1 MRSCRS
7 DTDRAFVGCRAA
19 EIRNNAA
26 RMAEPEGSSAA
37 PCKACAFVDQ
47 DRRIRP
53 LDGIRALAVMAVLAT
68 HAGIQFLPGGFV
80 GVDVFFVL
88 SGFLITSLLYDELVV
103 TGRIDL
109 GGFWTRRARRLL
121 PAALVMIV
129 AVVAARPLFVPDSVA
144 ALRWDAIAAALWSGN
159 WRWAL
164 QGTNYFAQAG
174 TPSPLQHTWSLAVEE
189 QFYLLWP
196 LLLLACRA
204 VTRRRLL
211 AMSLAGVAVS
221 ALVTYVLA
229 RVASPGRVYF
239 GTDTRAQELL
249 VGAALAAL
257 LAPTWRW
264 RTATPLG
271 MRSPQPAGR
280 RPVPLL
286 LSVCGL
292 AALTGIATAADG
304 APGEFRH
311 GLLLLTA
318 LAAAALVA
326 GVVLDSGQPVAR
338 LLSTR
343 LMVGIG
349 RISYG
354 LYLWHWPVY
363 LALDG
368 ERTGLHGYVLAALR
382 GGVTCVLAGASYAL
396 IERPAQRVRAR
407 PRLVLPAAAA
417 GAAAVIAIAAGTA
430 PATVPLTA
438 AAPPLAS
445 GLSVPPLSV
454 RAKPAARFPPPAP
467 RAIRRHG
474 PLRVAVFGDSVSLT
488 LMLYMPPEPGIRF
501 TDHSVLGCGIATGGP
516 YRVFGQQWP
525 DNPRCDAWP
534 RRWLRQLRADHPDE
548 VLLMVGRWETMDH
561 YYQGRWQ
568 HVGDPAYDHHLAAL
582 LGQAITLLGTTGA
595 SDVVAT
601 EPYNRGG
608 ERPDGSLYPE
618 DNPIRVITWNRLLRA
633 VVAAHPGTQVL
644 DLNHKLCPNGTF
656 TWTVDGVQARSDGIH
671 LTPQGVRWLAPWLVR
686 KLRQAARG

>member
-1 MRSCRS
+1 MK
-7 DTDRAFVGCRAA
+7 
-19 EIRNNAA
+19 A
-26 RMAEPEGSSAA
+26 RTL
-37 PCKACAFVDQ
+37 VDL
-47 DRRIRP
+47 DRRLRP
-53 LDGIRALAVMAVLAT
+53 LDGIRALAVLAVLAT
-68 HAGIQFLPGGFV
+68 HAGIPFLPGGFV

-121 PAALVMIV
+121 PAALVMII
-129 AVVAARPLFVPDSVA
+129 AVVAARRLFVPDSVA
-144 ALRWDAIAAALWSGN
+144 ALRGDVIAAAVWSGN

-164 QGTNYFAQAG
+164 QGTDYFGQGG

-189 QFYLLWP
+189 QFYLIWP
-196 LLLLACRA
+196 LLLLACCA
-204 VTRRRLL
+204 VRRRRLL
-211 AMSLAGVAVS
+211 ALSLAGVAVS
-221 ALVTYVLA
+221 ALATYVLA
-229 RVASPGRVYF
+229 LVASPGRVYF

-264 RTATPLG
+264 RAAAPVGT
-271 MRSPQPAGR
+271 RSPQRAAR
-280 RPVPLL
+280 RPLPLL

-292 AALTGIATAADG
+292 AALTGVATAADG
-304 APGEFRH
+304 APSEFRH

-343 LMVGIG
+343 LLVGIG

-363 LALDG
+363 LILDG

-382 GGVTCVLAGASYAL
+382 AVVTGMLAGASFVL
-396 IERPAQRVRAR
+396 IERPAQRLRLR
-407 PRLVLPAAAA
+407 PRRVLPAAAA
-417 GAAAVIAIAAGTA
+417 GVATVIVIAACTA
-430 PATVPLTA
+430 PARLPQVAVAPARVVAPAPA
-438 AAPPLAS
+438 ASLGIPAS
-445 GLSVPPLSV
+445 SM
-454 RAKPAARFPPPAP
+454 RAKRAPWLPAAAP

-474 PLRVAVFGDSVSLT
+474 PLSVDVFGDSVSLT
-488 LMLYMPPEPGIRF
+488 LALYMPPEPGIRF
-501 TDHSVLGCGIATGGP
+501 TDHSVLGCGIANGGP
-516 YRVFGQQWP
+516 YRLLGQQWP
-525 DNPRCDAWP
+525 DYPLCDGWP
-534 RRWLRQLRADHPDE
+534 RRWLPQLRADRPDE

-568 HVGDPAYDHHLAAL
+568 HLGDPAYDLHLAAL
-582 LGQAITLLGTTGA
+582 LSEAITLLGSTGA
-595 SDVVAT
+595 RVIVTT

-608 ERPDGSLYPE
+608 EQPDGTLYPE
-618 DNPIRVITWNRLLRA
+618 DNPIRVRLWNRLLGA

-644 DLNHKLCPNGTF
+644 DVGRKLCPAGTF
-656 TWTVDGVQARSDGIH
+656 TWTVDGVQVRSDGVH
-671 LTPQGVRWLAPWLVR
+671 LTPQGVRWLVPWLVR
-686 KLRQAARG
+686 ELYRAARG

>member
-1 MRSCRS
+1 
-7 DTDRAFVGCRAA
+7 
-19 EIRNNAA
+19 
-26 RMAEPEGSSAA
+26 
-37 PCKACAFVDQ
+37 VDL

-53 LDGIRALAVMAVLAT
+53 LDGIRALAVLAVLAT
-68 HAGIQFLPGGFV
+68 HAGIPFLPGGFV

-88 SGFLITSLLYDELVV
+88 SGFLITSLLYNELVV

-109 GGFWTRRARRLL
+109 AGFWTRRARRLL

-144 ALRWDAIAAALWSGN
+144 ALRSDAIATALWSGN

-164 QGTNYFAQAG
+164 QGTDYFAQGA

-196 LLLLACRA
+196 LLILACCA
-204 VTRRRLL
+204 VKRRRLL
-211 AMSLAGVAVS
+211 ALSVAGVAVS
-221 ALVTYVLA
+221 ALATYVLA

-264 RTATPLG
+264 RAAPLG
-271 MRSPQPAGR
+271 MPSPQPAGR
-280 RPVPLL
+280 RPLPLL
-286 LSVCGL
+286 LSVCGF

-304 APGEFRH
+304 APSEFRH
-311 GLLLLTA
+311 GLLLFTA

-343 LMVGIG
+343 PLVGIG

-368 ERTGLHGYVLAALR
+368 ERSGLHGYPLAALR
-382 GGVTCVLAGASYAL
+382 AGVTGVVAAASFVL
-396 IERPAQRVRAR
+396 IERPAQRVRVR
-407 PRLVLPAAAA
+407 PRRVLPAAAA
-417 GAAAVIAIAAGTA
+417 GVAAVAAFAAWTA
-430 PATVPLTA
+430 PAR
-438 AAPPLAS
+438 APQVAVVRPPAS
-445 GLSVPPLSV
+445 GLSVPPRSV
-454 RAKPAARFPPPAP
+454 RAKLAP
-467 RAIRRHG
+467 RLPVAAPRTISRHG
-474 PLRVAVFGDSVSLT
+474 PLSVAVFGDSVSLT

-501 TDHSVLGCGIATGGP
+501 TDYSVLGCGIVTGGP
-516 YRVFGQQWP
+516 YRVLGRQWP
-525 DNPRCDAWP
+525 DNPSCDVWP
-534 RRWLRQLRADHPDE
+534 RRWLRQLRADRPDE

-568 HVGDPAYDHHLAAL
+568 HLGDPGYNLHLAAL
-582 LGQAITLLGTTGA
+582 LNKAITLLGSTGA
-595 SDVVAT
+595 RVVVAT

-608 ERPDGSLYPE
+608 EQPDGSLYPE
-618 DNPIRVITWNRLLRA
+618 DNPIRVTGWNRLLRA
-633 VVAAHPGTQVL
+633 VAAAHPGTRVL
-644 DLNHKLCPNGTF
+644 DLNRKLCPDGTF
-656 TWTVDGVQARSDGIH
+656 TWTVDGVQVRSDGIH
-671 LTPQGVRWLAPWLVR
+671 LTQQGVQWLAPWLVR
-686 KLRQAARG
+686 ELDHAARG

>member
-1 MRSCRS
+1 
-7 DTDRAFVGCRAA
+7 
-19 EIRNNAA
+19 
-26 RMAEPEGSSAA
+26 
-37 PCKACAFVDQ
+37 VDL

-53 LDGIRALAVMAVLAT
+53 LDGIRALAVLAVLAT
-68 HAGIQFLPGGFV
+68 HAGIPFLPGGFV

-88 SGFLITSLLYDELVV
+88 SGFLITSLLYHELVT

-129 AVVAARPLFVPDSVA
+129 AVLAARPLFVPDSVA
-144 ALRWDAIAAALWSGN
+144 ALRGDAIATALWSGN

-164 QGTNYFAQAG
+164 QGTNYFAQGG

-189 QFYLLWP
+189 QFYLVWP

-204 VTRRRLL
+204 VRRQRLL
-211 AMSLAGVAVS
+211 AVSLAGVAVS
-221 ALVTYVLA
+221 AVATYVLS
-229 RVASPGRVYF
+229 RDASPGRVYF

-257 LAPTWRW
+257 LAPTWR
-264 RTATPLG
+264 RRSGTPLDLE
-271 MRSPQPAGR
+271 SPQPAGR
-280 RPVPLL
+280 RPLPLL

-292 AALTGIATAADG
+292 AALAGIATTANG
-304 APGEFRH
+304 APSEFRH
-311 GLLLLTA
+311 GLLLFTA
-318 LAAAALVA
+318 VAAAALVA

-343 LMVGIG
+343 FLVGIG

-382 GGVTCVLAGASYAL
+382 AAVTGVLACASFVL
-396 IERPAQRVRAR
+396 IERPAQRVRVR
-407 PRLVLPAAAA
+407 PRRVLPAAVA
-417 GAAAVIAIAAGTA
+417 GVAAVVALGAWTA
-430 PATVPLTA
+430 PNR
-438 AAPPLAS
+438 APQVAVVTSPAS
-445 GLSVPPLSV
+445 GLSVPALSV
-454 RAKPAARFPPPAP
+454 RAKLAPRLPPAGP
-467 RAIRRHG
+467 RAISRHG
-474 PLRVAVFGDSVSLT
+474 PLSVAVFGDSVSLT

-501 TDHSVLGCGIATGGP
+501 TDYSVLGCGIVTGGP
-516 YRVFGQQWP
+516 YRVHGQVWP
-525 DNPRCDAWP
+525 DNPKCDLWP
-534 RRWLRQLRADHPDE
+534 RRWLRQLRADRPDE

-568 HVGDPAYDHHLAAL
+568 HLGDLAYDLHLAAL
-582 LGQAITLLGTTGA
+582 LSRAITLLGSTGA
-595 SDVVAT
+595 RVVVAT

-608 ERPDGSLYPE
+608 EQPNGSLYPE
-618 DNPIRVITWNRLLRA
+618 DNPMRVTIWNRLLRE
-633 VVAAHPGTQVL
+633 VVAAHPGTRVL
-644 DLNHKLCPNGTF
+644 DLNRKLCPNGTF
-656 TWTVDGVQARSDGIH
+656 TWTVDGVQVRSDGIH
-671 LTPQGVRWLAPWLVR
+671 LTPQGAQWLAPWLVR
-686 KLRQAARG
+686 ELDTAARG

>member
-1 MRSCRS
+1 VR
-7 DTDRAFVGCRAA
+7 
-19 EIRNNAA
+19 
-26 RMAEPEGSSAA
+26 
-37 PCKACAFVDQ
+37 FVDT

-53 LDGIRALAVMAVLAT
+53 LDGVRALAVLAVLAT
-68 HAGIQFLPGGFV
+68 HAGIPFLPGGFV

-121 PAALVMIV
+121 PAALVMIA

-144 ALRWDAIAAALWSGN
+144 ALRGDAIATALWSGN

-164 QGTNYFAQAG
+164 QGTNYFAQSG

-196 LLLLACRA
+196 ILLLACGVVR
-204 VTRRRLL
+204 RRRLL
-211 AMSLAGVAVS
+211 TLSLAGVAAS
-221 ALVTYVLA
+221 ALATYVLA

-264 RTATPLG
+264 RATDPLG
-271 MRSPQPAGR
+271 IASPQLAGR
-280 RPVPLL
+280 RPLPLL
-286 LSVCGL
+286 LSLGGL
-292 AALTGIATAADG
+292 AALIGVATAADG

-343 LMVGIG
+343 LLVGIG

-368 ERTGLHGYVLAALR
+368 ERTGLHGYLLAALR
-382 GGVTCVLAGASYAL
+382 AGVTALLAGASFVL
-396 IERPAQRVRAR
+396 IERPAQRLRVR
-407 PRLVLPAAAA
+407 PRRVLSAAAA
-417 GAAAVIAIAAGTA
+417 GVAAVVAIAAW
-430 PATVPLTA
+430 TVPVP
-438 AAPPLAS
+438 APLPPVAIPPAS
-445 GLSVPPLSV
+445 GLTVPPLSM
-454 RAKPAARFPPPAP
+454 RAKMAARLPAVASRTISRP
-467 RAIRRHG
+467 GRLSLHG
-474 PLRVAVFGDSVSLT
+474 PLSVDVFGDSVSLT
-488 LMLYMPPEPGIRF
+488 LMLYMPPEPGIGF

-516 YRVFGQQWP
+516 YRVLGQEWP
-525 DNPRCDAWP
+525 DAPVCDAWP
-534 RRWLRQLRADHPDE
+534 RRWLRQLRADRPDE

-568 HVGDPAYDHHLAAL
+568 HLGDPVYDLHLAAL
-582 LGQAITLLGTTGA
+582 LSKAITLLGSTGA
-595 SDVVAT
+595 RVVVAT
-601 EPYNRGG
+601 EQYNRGG
-608 ERPDGSLYPE
+608 EQPDGSLYPE
-618 DNPIRVITWNRLLRA
+618 DNPIRVTVWNRLLRA
-633 VVAAHPGTQVL
+633 VVAEHPGTRVL
-644 DLNHKLCPNGTF
+644 DLGRKLCPNGTF
-656 TWTVDGVQARSDGIH
+656 TWTVDGVQVRSDGIH
-671 LTPQGVRWLAPWLVR
+671 LTQQGVQWLAPWLVR
-686 KLRQAARG
+686 QIDHAARG

>member
-1 MRSCRS
+1 M
-7 DTDRAFVGCRAA
+7 
-19 EIRNNAA
+19 
-26 RMAEPEGSSAA
+26 
-37 PCKACAFVDQ
+37 

-53 LDGIRALAVMAVLAT
+53 LDGIRALAVLAVLAT
-68 HAGIQFLPGGFV
+68 HAGIPFLPGGFV

-88 SGFLITSLLYDELVV
+88 SGFLITSLLFDQLSV

-144 ALRWDAIAAALWSGN
+144 ALRGDAIATALWSGN

-164 QGTNYFAQAG
+164 QGTNYFAQGG

-189 QFYLLWP
+189 QFYLVWP
-196 LLLLACRA
+196 LLILACRA
-204 VTRRRLL
+204 ASRRRLL
-211 AMSLAGVAVS
+211 AVSLAGVAAS
-221 ALVTYVLA
+221 AVATYVLA

-264 RTATPLG
+264 LATTPSG
-271 MRSPQPAGR
+271 TQSPQPAGR

-292 AALTGIATAADG
+292 AVLTGIATVADG
-304 APGEFRH
+304 APSEFRH

-382 GGVTCVLAGASYAL
+382 VGVTGVLAGASFVL
-396 IERPAQRVRAR
+396 IERPAQRVKVR
-407 PRLVLPAAAA
+407 PRRVLPAAAT
-417 GAAAVIAIAAGTA
+417 AVAVVVAISAWTTPA
-430 PATVPLTA
+430 PSSVPRVALTS
-438 AAPPLAS
+438 PPSS
-445 GLSVPPLSV
+445 GFSVPPLLVKSKLASRLHV
-454 RAKPAARFPPPAP
+454 AVP
-467 RAIRRHG
+467 RAISRHG
-474 PLRVAVFGDSVSLT
+474 PLKVAVFGDSVSLT
-488 LMLYMPPEPGIRF
+488 LMLYMPQEPGIEF
-501 TDHSVLGCGIATGGP
+501 TDYSVLGCGIATGGP
-516 YRVFGQQWP
+516 FLFQGQLWP
-525 DNPRCDAWP
+525 DNRKCDAWP
-534 RRWLRQLRADHPDE
+534 RRWLRQLRVDRPDE
-548 VLLMVGRWETMDH
+548 VLLLVGRWEMMDRF
-561 YYQGRWQ
+561 YQGQWQ
-568 HVGDPAYDHHLAAL
+568 HPGDPAYDDHLAAL
-582 LGQAITLLGTTGA
+582 LSQAITLLGSTGA
-595 SDVVAT
+595 RVIVSTAL
-601 EPYNRGG
+601 YNRGG
-608 ERPDGSLYPE
+608 EQPDGSLYPE
-618 DNPIRVITWNRLLRA
+618 DIPNRVTVWNRLVRT
-633 VVAAHPGTQVL
+633 VVAAHPGTHL
-644 DLNHKLCPNGTF
+644 LNLNRKLCPNGTF
-656 TWTVDGVQARSDGIH
+656 TWTVDGIQVRSDGVH
-671 LTPQGVRWLAPWLVR
+671 LTQQGVQWLAPWLVR
-686 KLRQAARG
+686 QLFHAARV

>member
-1 MRSCRS
+1 M
-7 DTDRAFVGCRAA
+7 DL
-19 EIRNNAA
+19 
-26 RMAEPEGSSAA
+26 
-37 PCKACAFVDQ
+37 

-53 LDGIRALAVMAVLAT
+53 LDGIRALAVLAVLAT
-68 HAGIQFLPGGFV
+68 HAGIPFLPGGFV

-144 ALRWDAIAAALWSGN
+144 ALRGDAIAAALWSGN

-164 QGTNYFAQAG
+164 QGTNYFTQAG

-189 QFYLLWP
+189 QFYLIWP

-204 VTRRRLL
+204 VRRWRLL

-221 ALVTYVLA
+221 ALVTYVMA
-229 RVASPGRVYF
+229 QVASPGRVYF

-264 RTATPLG
+264 RAANPLG

-286 LSVCGL
+286 LSMCGL
-292 AALTGIATAADG
+292 AALTGIATVADG
-304 APGEFRH
+304 APSEFRH

-343 LMVGIG
+343 LLVGIG

-382 GGVTCVLAGASYAL
+382 VAVTGVLAGASFVL
-396 IERPAQRVRAR
+396 IERPAQRLRVR
-407 PRLVLPAAAA
+407 PLGMLPAAAGCVA
-417 GAAAVIAIAAGTA
+417 GVVVIAALTA
-430 PATVPLTA
+430 PAPVPQVAVL
-438 AAPPLAS
+438 PPPAS
-445 GLSVPPLSV
+445 GRSVPPLSV
-454 RAKPAARFPPPAP
+454 RAKLVVPRLPAAGARP
-467 RAIRRHG
+467 RPISWHG

-488 LMLYMPPEPGIRF
+488 LALYMPPEPGIQF
-501 TDHSVLGCGIATGGP
+501 TDYSVLGCGIATGGP
-516 YRVFGQQWP
+516 YRVLGKVWP
-525 DNPRCDAWP
+525 DDPTCDAWP
-534 RRWLRQLRADHPDE
+534 RRWLRQLRADRPDE

-561 YYQGRWQ
+561 FYQGRWQ
-568 HVGDPAYDHHLAAL
+568 HLGDPAYDVHLAAL
-582 LGQAITLLGTTGA
+582 LGQAITLLGSTGA
-595 SDVVAT
+595 RVVVAT

-608 ERPDGSLYPE
+608 EQPDGSPYPE
-618 DNPIRVITWNRLLRA
+618 DDPVRVRVWNRLLRA
-633 VVAAHPGTQVL
+633 VVAAHPGTYVL
-644 DLNHKLCPNGTF
+644 DINRKLCPDGTF
-656 TWTVDGVQARSDGIH
+656 TWTVDGVQVRSDGIH
-671 LTPQGVRWLAPWLVR
+671 LTQQGVQWLAPWLVR
-686 KLRQAARG
+686 ELYHAARG

>member
-1 MRSCRS
+1 
-7 DTDRAFVGCRAA
+7 
-19 EIRNNAA
+19 
-26 RMAEPEGSSAA
+26 MAELEVSSAA
-37 PCKACAFVDQ
+37 PCKACAFVDL

-53 LDGIRALAVMAVLAT
+53 LDGIRALAVLAVLAT
-68 HAGIQFLPGGFV
+68 HAGIPFLPGGFV

-103 TGRIDL
+103 RGRIDL
-109 GGFWTRRARRLL
+109 GAFWTRRARRLL

-129 AVVAARPLFVPDSVA
+129 AVVAARPLFVPDSVGG
-144 ALRWDAIAAALWSGN
+144 LRWDAITTALWSGN

-164 QGTNYFAQAG
+164 QGTNYFAQTG

-189 QFYLLWP
+189 QFYLVWP

-204 VTRRRLL
+204 VRRRRLL
-211 AMSLAGVAVS
+211 ALSLAGVAVS
-221 ALVTYVLA
+221 ALATYVLA

-249 VGAALAAL
+249 AGAALAAL

-264 RTATPLG
+264 RAANPAD
-271 MRSPQPAGR
+271 RQSPQTAGR
-280 RPVPLL
+280 RPLPLL
-286 LSVCGL
+286 LSLCGL
-292 AALTGIATAADG
+292 AALAGIATTADG
-304 APGEFRH
+304 APSEFRH

-343 LMVGIG
+343 LLVGIG

-382 GGVTCVLAGASYAL
+382 AAVTGMLAGASFVL
-396 IERPAQRVRAR
+396 IERPARRFRVR
-407 PRLVLPAAAA
+407 PRRLLPAAAA
-417 GAAAVIAIAAGTA
+417 GVALVVAIAAWTTPA
-430 PATVPLTA
+430 PVPQVA
-438 AAPPLAS
+438 AASPIAS
-445 GLSVPPLSV
+445 GLSVTPLLV
-454 RAKPAARFPPPAP
+454 RAKMATRLPAAAP
-467 RAIRRHG
+467 RTLSWHG
-474 PLRVAVFGDSVSLT
+474 PLSVAVFGDSVSLT
-488 LMLYMPPEPGIRF
+488 LMFYMPPEPGIRF
-501 TDHSVLGCGIATGGP
+501 TDYSVLGCGIATGGP
-516 YRVFGQQWP
+516 FRVLGQQWP
-525 DNPRCDAWP
+525 DNPICDTWP
-534 RRWLRQLRADHPDE
+534 RRWLRQLRADRPDE
-548 VLLMVGRWETMDH
+548 VLLMVGRWELVDRF
-561 YYQGRWQ
+561 YQGQWQ
-568 HVGDPAYDHHLAAL
+568 HVGDPAYDRYLTAQ
-582 LGQAITLLGTTGA
+582 LGKAITLLGSTGA
-595 SDVVAT
+595 RVVVAT

-618 DNPIRVITWNRLLRA
+618 DNPIRVTVWNRLLRA

-644 DLNHKLCPNGTF
+644 DFNRKLCPNGTF
-656 TWTVDGVQARSDGIH
+656 TWTVDGVQVRSDGIH
-671 LTPQGVRWLAPWLVR
+671 LTQQGVQWLAPWLVR
-686 KLRQAARG
+686 ELYHAARG

>member
-1 MRSCRS
+1 
-7 DTDRAFVGCRAA
+7 
-19 EIRNNAA
+19 
-26 RMAEPEGSSAA
+26 MAELKGSSADL
-37 PCKACAFVDQ
+37 CKARFVAL

-53 LDGIRALAVMAVLAT
+53 LDGIRAFAVMAVLAA
-68 HAGIQFLPGGFV
+68 HAGIPFLPGGFV

-88 SGFLITSLLYDELVV
+88 SGFLITSLLYDEIVV

-144 ALRWDAIAAALWSGN
+144 ALRGDAIATALWSGN

-164 QGTNYFAQAG
+164 QGTDYFAQGG
-174 TPSPLQHTWSLAVEE
+174 TASPLQHTWSLAVEE

-196 LLLLACRA
+196 LLLLACCA
-204 VTRRRLL
+204 VKRRRLL
-211 AMSLAGVAVS
+211 ALSLAGVAVS
-221 ALVTYVLA
+221 ALATYVLA
-229 RVASPGRVYF
+229 GAASPGRVYF

-264 RTATPLG
+264 RAATPLG
-271 MRSPQPAGR
+271 MRSPQPAARG
-280 RPVPLL
+280 PLPLL

-292 AALTGIATAADG
+292 AALAGVAAAADG

-326 GVVLDSGQPVAR
+326 GVVLDSGHPVAR

-343 LMVGIG
+343 VLVGIG

-354 LYLWHWPVY
+354 LYVWHWPVY

-368 ERTGLHGYVLAALR
+368 ERSGLHGYVLAALR
-382 GGVTCVLAGASYAL
+382 VAVTGVLAGASFVL
-396 IERPAQRVRAR
+396 IERPAQRLRVR
-407 PRLVLPAAAA
+407 PRRVLPAAAA
-417 GAAAVIAIAAGTA
+417 AVVAVVVIAAC
-430 PATVPLTA
+430 TVPAQVPQVAVAL
-438 AAPPLAS
+438 PPAS
-445 GLSVPPLSV
+445 GLSVPPLWV
-454 RAKPAARFPPPAP
+454 RAKLAPRLPAAAP
-467 RAIRRHG
+467 RITTRHG

-488 LMLYMPPEPGIRF
+488 LMFYLPPEPGLRF
-501 TDHSVLGCGIATGGP
+501 TDYSVLGCGIVTGGP
-516 YRVFGQQWP
+516 YRVFGKLWP
-525 DNPRCDAWP
+525 DNPICDAWP
-534 RRWLRQLRADHPDE
+534 RRWLRQLRAGRPDE
-548 VLLMVGRWETMDH
+548 VLLMVGRWETMNH

-568 HVGDPAYDHHLAAL
+568 HLGDPGYDLHLAAL
-582 LGQAITLLGTTGA
+582 LGKAITLLGSTGA
-595 SDVVAT
+595 RVVVAT
-601 EPYNRGG
+601 EPYNRGR
-608 ERPDGSLYPE
+608 EQPDGNLYPE
-618 DNPIRVITWNRLLRA
+618 DNPVRVTVWNRLLRA

-644 DLNHKLCPNGTF
+644 DLNRKLCPNGTF
-656 TWTVDGVQARSDGIH
+656 TWTVDGVQVRRDGVH
-671 LTPQGVRWLAPWLVR
+671 LTPEGARWLAPWLAR
-686 KLRQAARG
+686 ELRQAARG